1 MSHALPKHT
10 TGTCPLDHILLDFI
24 ASRQDLA
31 ARGTPIYEVLGP
43 DQACPLDILSP
54 GSSST
59 THAISR
65 VMGETLATF
74 PHVKLPEKMAFMY
87 IMHRTTRV
95 SQSQFCTYYSKKS
108 KLNLIVANMAE

>member
-1 MSHALPKHT
+1 MASALPKHT
-10 TGTCPLDHILLDFI
+10 AGTCPLDHILLDFI
-24 ASRQDLA
+24 VSRQDLA
-31 ARGTPIYEVLGP
+31 ARGTPISEVLGP

-54 GSSST
+54 GGTST

-95 SQSQFCTYYSKKS
+95 S
-108 KLNLIVANMAE
+108 